1 MVVER
6 VLTKEAL
13 KAVDLGWLLESE
25 TELSWEF
32 PMASYLVLLK
42 EFVKVDLHL
51 ISYLVLHSLMVLM
64 RC

>member
-1 MVVER
+1 MVV
-6 VLTKEAL
+6 LMGI
-13 KAVDLGWLLESE
+13 DLGWLMESE
-25 TELSWEF
+25 KVVGWAF

>member
-25 TELSWEF
+25 KVVGWAF
-32 PMASYLVLLK
+32 PMASCLVLLK
-42 EFVKVDLHL
+42 EFVKGFLLDLDFL
-51 ISYLVLHSLMVLM
+51 KETQMVLILV
-64 RC
+64 